1 MASKRQAERMTP
13 MSAMHDP
20 VECPVCFDL
29 ARAERSESSFTIAAA
44 MGLCAAICAVIW
56 FACIYGAPL
65 VTRWISEVG
74 R

>member
-1 MASKRQAERMTP
+1 
-13 MSAMHDP
+13 MSSYCDCTHCDQP
-20 VECPVCFDL
+20 HPQQ
-29 ARAERSESSFTIAAA
+29 RPESSFTIAAA